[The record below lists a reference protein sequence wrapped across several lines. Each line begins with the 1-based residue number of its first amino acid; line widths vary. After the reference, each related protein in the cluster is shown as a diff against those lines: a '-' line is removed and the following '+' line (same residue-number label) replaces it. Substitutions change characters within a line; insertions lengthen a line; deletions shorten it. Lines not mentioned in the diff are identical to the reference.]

1 MCCSLGGDA
10 THLGA
15 GISSVLKRRIASCA
29 VQCIALPPF
38 SDQVPVNV
46 VFLGLGGIGW
56 ILEILIEWMSVF
68 GNCGVMDSE
77 RANAADNL
85 FYMRQRLEQR
95 DPQSGLWASTVVAA
109 LSSGRS
115 Q

>member
-1 MCCSLGGDA
+1 MCS
-10 THLGA
+10 
-15 GISSVLKRRIASCA
+15 A

-46 VFLGLGGIGW
+46 VFRGLGGIGW
-56 ILEILIEWMSVF
+56 ILEILIEWTSGF
-68 GNCGVMDSE
+68 GNCGVIDSE

-95 DPQSGLWASTVVAA
+95 EPQIGLWASTVVAA
-109 LSSGRS
+109 LSSGRA